1 MIARP
6 VVAIV
11 GRPNVGKSALFN
23 RLVGRRLAIVEGH
36 PGITRDRLYA
46 PASWGPRTF
55 TLVDTGG
62 LVSDAADSI
71 PAQVRAQA
79 ERAIAEADVILFV
92 VDAAAGVLPEDH
104 EVAQRLRES
113 RRPVVLA
120 VNKADRP
127 DHPAVYEFFALGLG
141 DPMPVS
147 AIHGLGIGD
156 LLDAVVELL
165 PAGDSALETA
175 PVLSVAIVGRPN
187 VGKSSLLNAILG
199 EERVLVDPVPGT
211 TRDAVDTPFVLNGR
225 HFVLIDTAGLRRK
238 ARIDQAVERYS
249 AGRSLSAVDRCDVAV
264 LVIEAGAPAV
274 NQDQEIARYTVEQ
287 GRALVIAVNKWDL
300 VGDTDR
306 ATPAQLAPVHRA
318 LRFVDYAPVV
328 VTSAEKGWGIG
339 RLLER
344 VLVVAESFA
353 HRVPTGPLNR
363 VVEQAEEA
371 HQPPAD
377 RSGRH
382 LKIYYATQ
390 PKVKPPT
397 FILFVNHPDL
407 LGSDYRRYL
416 ESRLRGAFDFTGTP
430 IRLVARAR
438 ERSGAASRHRAPIER
453 ETL

>member
-1 MIARP
+1 MP

-23 RLVGRRLAIVEGH
+23 RIVGGRKAIVEDL
-36 PGITRDRLYA
+36 PGLTRDRLYA
-46 PASWGPRTF
+46 QASWREHSF
-55 TLVDTGG
+55 HVVDTGG
-62 LVSDAADSI
+62 YVTNAAEPI
-71 PAQVRAQA
+71 QRQVRAQA
-79 ERAIAEADVILFV
+79 EQAMGEADVILFV
-92 VDAAAGVLPEDH
+92 VDAASGILPEDR
-104 EVAQRLRES
+104 EVAQRLREG
-113 RRPVVLA
+113 RTPVLVV
-120 VNKADRP
+120 VNKADRA
-127 DHPAVYEFFALGLG
+127 DHPGTFEFYELGLG
-141 DPMPVS
+141 DPIPVS

-165 PAGDSALETA
+165 PARDSTQEAV

-238 ARIDQAVERYS
+238 ARIDQVVERYS
-249 AGRSLSAVDRCDVAV
+249 AGRSLGAVDRCDVAV
-264 LVIEAGAPAV
+264 LVVEAGAPAV

-353 HRVPTGPLNR
+353 RRVPTGPLNR
-363 VVEQAEEA
+363 VVEQAEQA

-390 PKVKPPT
+390 PKAKPPT

-438 ERSGAASRHRAPIER
+438 ERSAAASKHRAPIDR